1 MTKNWNLRLKEKRE
15 EAGITLNEAGE
26 KCGRHLSQQSL
37 IKYEK
42 GEVFPRIDILE
53 DLCSIY
59 KCSINYVLYGS
70 DDANVLVSKN
80 DYLITLWYLLATRK
94 LEFDGN
100 CLKIADESLK
110 ENITYLNIYLK
121 KIGVSSFDD
130 LLSLMNGIEKMKS

>member
-59 KCSINYVLYGS
+59 GCSISYVLYGS

-80 DYLITLWYLLATRK
+80 DYLITLWYLLATNK

-130 LLSLMNGIEKMKS
+130 LLSLMNGIGKMKS

>member
-1 MTKNWNLRLKEKRE
+1 MIKDWNLRLKEKRE
-15 EAGITLNEAGE
+15 KAGITLNEAGE
-26 KCGRHLSQQSL
+26 KCSRHLSQQSL

-59 KCSINYVLYGS
+59 RCSINYVLYGS

-80 DYLITLWYLLATRK
+80 DYLITLWYLLATNK

-100 CLKIADESLK
+100 SLKITDETLRK
-110 ENITYLNIYLK
+110 NITYLNIYLRK
-121 KIGVSSFDD
+121 VEVSSFND
-130 LLSLMNGIEKMKS
+130 LLSLMYGIGKMRS